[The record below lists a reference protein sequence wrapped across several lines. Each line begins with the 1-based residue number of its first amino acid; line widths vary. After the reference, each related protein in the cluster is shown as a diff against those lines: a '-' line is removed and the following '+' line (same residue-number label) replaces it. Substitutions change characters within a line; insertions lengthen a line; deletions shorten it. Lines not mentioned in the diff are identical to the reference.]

1 MEKNKREFIINNLMM
16 PGFIEK
22 YTHEI
27 WLEEYEDTGRSKL
40 EVSLSSEDN
49 LCIANVDKKKTE
61 MLFFQT
67 DKLKSM
73 YKRVDHIIFEPQKS
87 NKWRLHLI
95 EMKGSVGEG
104 KWAEIKGKFRASYLV
119 SRAIAGMLDLDISE
133 TIMYTA
139 FERVQFRPSAT
150 MPAAR
155 RIRTGQPVVKM
166 EQEWEGKS
174 FGLNF
179 GERISFVHLPVQM
192 ERNKEGIFVGRLTI

>member
-1 MEKNKREFIINNLMM
+1 MM

-40 EVSLSSEDN
+40 EVSLPSENN

-73 YKRVDHIIFEPQKS
+73 YKRVDHIIFESQKS

-104 KWAEIKGKFRASYLV
+104 KWAEIKGKFR
-119 SRAIAGMLDLDISE
+119 
-133 TIMYTA
+133 
-139 FERVQFRPSAT
+139 
-150 MPAAR
+150 
-155 RIRTGQPVVKM
+155 
-166 EQEWEGKS
+166 
-174 FGLNF
+174 
-179 GERISFVHLPVQM
+179 ISFVHLPVQM
-192 ERNKEGIFVGRLTI
+192 ERNKEGILVGRLTI

>member
-40 EVSLSSEDN
+40 EVSLPSENN

-73 YKRVDHIIFEPQKS
+73 YKS
-87 NKWRLHLI
+87 
-95 EMKGSVGEG
+95 GSYY
-104 KWAEIKGKFRASYLV
+104 F
-119 SRAIAGMLDLDISE
+119 
-133 TIMYTA
+133 
-139 FERVQFRPSAT
+139 
-150 MPAAR
+150 
-155 RIRTGQPVVKM
+155 
-166 EQEWEGKS
+166 
-174 FGLNF
+174 
-179 GERISFVHLPVQM
+179 
-192 ERNKEGIFVGRLTI
+192 